1 MKRANSVDPKRV
13 IAEYERLG
21 NQTAVARLIG
31 MSQSRVSG
39 ILRQHGI
46 TTERGAKQKKV
57 DPDEVVRLWHET
69 QNQHEIARRL
79 GVVQTTIS
87 MVLRKQGIHAGRGR
101 RNPLHDLPLEEIT
114 NRYLA
119 GESAREIGESFGV
132 GSEVVRKRLARHG
145 VARRVGRAP
154 GEKHPNWKGGRAQVE
169 WYRRQSY
176 EVAAICLGRPLPPG
190 LIIHHCDENPQNNDP
205 ANLVLF
211 RTQSEHFRFHQL
223 LSRLQREGQPI
234 DATQLALENGAL
246 ALPQPPRP
254 IEFGLDIDLFGP
266 SETPESPKQGRAA

>member
-1 MKRANSVDPKRV
+1 MKQSYPTDPQRV

-21 NQTAVARLIG
+21 SQNAVAHLLG
-31 MSQSRVSG
+31 MSQSGVSG
-39 ILRQHGI
+39 ILRRHGI
-46 TTERGAKQKKV
+46 ASERGEKSRKV
-57 DPDEVVRLWHET
+57 DPAEVVRLWHET

-87 MVLRKQGIHAGRGR
+87 AVLRKQGIHAGKGHRL
-101 RNPLHDLPLEEIT
+101 PVHDLPLEELT

-132 GSEVVRKRLARHG
+132 DSEVVRKRLARHG
-145 VARRVGRAP
+145 VTRRAGGAA

-205 ANLVLF
+205 SNLVIF

-223 LSRLQREGQPI
+223 LSRLQREGQPV

-254 IEFGLDIDLFGP
+254 IVFGPDRDLFGP
-266 SETPESPKQGRAA
+266 SETPESPKQGHAA